1 MHSKCRFSLQLY
13 SPVALFRQ
21 CNLPPCGKIGYI
33 VWNDT
38 TNVFDHAYLCFILFV
53 LHVCLIR
60 CFTIFHFY
68 HTQKFTLFRSV
79 SICSYC
85 CSVQFC
91 IANNGYIKDLCLL
104 LLSPFSHPVTHLS
117 CSEHTYTSQEQHFS
131 YIKTINAINYNF
143 NNKDLWLY
151 SITGLS
157 KLLTLN
163 FEVCPHV
170 LFPIGCMVVYQRT
183 Q

>member
-1 MHSKCRFSLQLY
+1 MHSKCCFSLQLY
-13 SPVALFRQ
+13 SPLALFRQ

-104 LLSPFSHPVTHLS
+104 LLSPFSHPEL
-117 CSEHTYTSQEQHFS
+117 TYHVQNTLTLHRSSTFL
-131 YIKTINAINYNF
+131 IL
-143 NNKDLWLY
+143 NNK
-151 SITGLS
+151 
-157 KLLTLN
+157 
-163 FEVCPHV
+163 C
-170 LFPIGCMVVYQRT
+170 YQL
-183 Q
+183 